1 LEWLLGGS
9 SDDDRWQLRAEYGAL
24 VLVHEEETLMT
35 SPYDLFEATRE
46 AVDKFMAED
55 RESEEAER
63 PRCLGC
69 GSRGCEDPNCVPLE
83 SQE

>member
-1 LEWLLGGS
+1 MPLAS
-9 SDDDRWQLRAEYGAL
+9 AYGVRL
-24 VLVHEEETLMT
+24 TQENTVP

-55 RESEEAER
+55 REPEWLN
-63 PRCLGC
+63 PPCLGC
-69 GSRGCEDPNCVPLE
+69 GSRGCTNPNCGPLE

>member
-1 LEWLLGGS
+1 
-9 SDDDRWQLRAEYGAL
+9 
-24 VLVHEEETLMT
+24 MP

-55 RESEEAER
+55 REPEWLN
-63 PRCLGC
+63 PPCLGC
-69 GSRGCEDPNCVPLE
+69 GSRGCDNPNCGPLE

>member
-1 LEWLLGGS
+1 
-9 SDDDRWQLRAEYGAL
+9 
-24 VLVHEEETLMT
+24 VP

-55 RESEEAER
+55 RESEKDER

-69 GSRGCEDPNCVPLE
+69 GSRGCDDPNCGDLE